1 MKRATLATL
10 ARQLHNGLK
19 THTKLENKINEL
31 EIIGVH
37 IGHYQELFQVYH
49 KLCKERARVEVE
61 VEKTRVD
68 VEAILAAD
76 PHALEK
82 SYPNDGVALMA

>member
-1 MKRATLATL
+1 MKLAAL

-19 THTKLENKINEL
+19 AHAKLEDKINEL
-31 EIIGVH
+31 ELLGVH

-49 KLCKERARVEVE
+49 KLCKERARVEAE
-61 VEKTRVD
+61 IEKARVD

-82 SYPNDGVALMA
+82 VYPNDGVALMA